1 MTRSEFEAMTK
12 DELVAYADDRDIE
25 VHHHWTKDEIIT
37 EIMKA
42 EKKIAKQE
50 AKQDTTEQAP
60 PEPAVASADQP
71 VDKSVA
77 VDPDVA
83 AAQELA
89 NKPQDQSTLFAAKD
103 PPVVRKDG

>member
-1 MTRSEFEAMTK
+1 MTTKSEFEAMTK

-25 VHHHWTKDEIIT
+25 VHHHWNKDEIIS

-50 AKQDTTEQAP
+50 AKQDTTEQAT
-60 PEPAVASADQP
+60 EKSADQP
-71 VDKSVA
+71 VDSSVE

-89 NKPQDQSTLFAAKD
+89 NKPQDQSTLFAAKE
-103 PPVVRKDG
+103 PPVVKKDG